1 MSKKIVKVSL
11 AGVLLFSVIFMN
23 VSNKNI
29 SSSNYFLG
37 KEESGLA
44 DTKCEDFNDKDKL
57 GNFLNDFKKKFQ
69 EKSDNVNADIKNDS
83 NNDNK
88 DKGKND
94 LVKLTINPEDV
105 YDYNREKKSGLT
117 WKRFIKG
124 IINILLFGFLCG
136 LSLEVYRF
144 IHACIELY
152 NEGFFNRNSNSEEV
166 NGELNRS
173 FLHNPMNEEGYVYG
187 EDEFGNDEEEFENVE
202 EEFRNDEN
210 EERYRYSEYNGYNRE
225 GYEYNVYDE
234 NGYNEYDE
242 NGYNEYDENG
252 YNEIGYSE
260 EEYGFNDEEYNG
272 YEEEEGADDSK
283 YDDEY
288 VRYGEEPNNDQEPL
302 LPRNKARL
310 EDFEFIN

>member
-11 AGVLLFSVIFMN
+11 AGALLFSVIFMN

-94 LVKLTINPEDV
+94 LIKLTSNPENV

-117 WKRFIKG
+117 WERFTKG
-124 IINILLFGFLCG
+124 IINIFVFAVLCC
-136 LSLEVYRF
+136 LTLMVYRF
-144 IHACIELY
+144 VHAFLEFYLEY
-152 NEGFFNRNSNSEEV
+152 TERHTTYPDSEV
-166 NGELNRS
+166 NGELRELNRA
-173 FLHNPMNEEGYVYG
+173 FLHNPENGYVDV
-187 EDEFGNDEEEFENVE
+187 EDEFGNDEVDE
-202 EEFRNDEN
+202 EEYRYNEDRYN
-210 EERYRYSEYNGYNRE
+210 EETYRYNEEIYRYNGE
-225 GYEYNVYDE
+225 GYEYNA
-234 NGYNEYDE
+234 
-242 NGYNEYDENG
+242 YDENG
-252 YNEIGYSE
+252 YNEIGYSK

-288 VRYGEEPNNDQEPL
+288 VRCGEEPNNDQVPL